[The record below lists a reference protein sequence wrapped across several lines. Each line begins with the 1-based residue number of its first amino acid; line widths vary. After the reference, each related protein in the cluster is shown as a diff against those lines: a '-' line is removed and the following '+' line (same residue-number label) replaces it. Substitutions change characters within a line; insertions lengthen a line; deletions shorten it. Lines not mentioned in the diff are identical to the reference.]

1 MDTCISKIIS
11 VSMRVK
17 YLKTVQ
23 QITLSLQYI
32 HLINASS
39 LCLGGWYMFDK
50 EILKNIRDLQH
61 FLIL

>member
-11 VSMRVK
+11 ASMRAK
-17 YLKTVQ
+17 YLKTVH
-23 QITLSLQYI
+23 QITLSHQDI

-50 EILKNIRDLQH
+50 EILKNIPDLQH
-61 FLIL
+61 LLIL

>member
-11 VSMRVK
+11 VSMRAK
-17 YLKTVQ
+17 YLKAVQ
-23 QITLSLQYI
+23 QITLSLQDI

-50 EILKNIRDLQH
+50 EILKNIHDLQH